1 MLPYDDVYFT
11 HTQSSL
17 KVMID
22 VLLDDTHI
30 QYDDVNDVHSK
41 GGACTVIYISRVS
54 TGIDVQV

>member
-22 VLLDDTHI
+22 LLLDDTHI

-41 GGACTVIYISRVS
+41 GGVCTVIYISRVS
-54 TGIDVQV
+54 TGIVVHV